1 MDREAWQATLHK
13 VTKNQT
19 QLKQPSMCIIIYL
32 AAIQKQSGAEESRA
46 FSKFSVGQE
55 VGWPCDL

>member
-32 AAIQKQSGAEESRA
+32 QMLSHLCILGKSHLIMMHDS
-46 FSKFSVGQE
+46 FNILLNLV
-55 VGWPCDL
+55 C